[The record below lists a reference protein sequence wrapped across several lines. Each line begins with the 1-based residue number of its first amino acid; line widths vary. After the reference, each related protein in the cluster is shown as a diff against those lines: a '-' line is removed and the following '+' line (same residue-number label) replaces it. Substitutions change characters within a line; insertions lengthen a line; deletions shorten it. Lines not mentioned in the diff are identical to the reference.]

1 MASVVVMLP
10 EPIHTVITAPEVIA
24 ALTLVVVGVLTWFT
38 VRLKLSTDRMQET
51 VNQTHEQVT
60 NTHSTNL
67 RDDMDGV
74 SGGIESLSR
83 LVQSVSDQQAQTAGR
98 LAMLA
103 ASQQGGFKRIDHQFG
118 EVHDRQQAEIEDRQ
132 AVAEQIRSVERN
144 ATEEHAR
151 IWRAMEKERA
161 HADWTSDLDVHDY
174 RAGRRPVR
182 HSDPAGKLGCP
193 HMESDEGGGSGS

>member
-1 MASVVVMLP
+1 MSPLVVASVVAMLP
-10 EPIHTVITAPEVIA
+10 EPLHTVVTAPEVIT

-38 VRLKLSTDRMQET
+38 VRLKRSTDRMQET
-51 VNQTHEQVT
+51 VDQTHEQVA

-74 SGGIESLSR
+74 SGGIDTLRR
-83 LVQSVSDQQAQTAGR
+83 LVQSVSDQQAQTAEKLSL
-98 LAMLA
+98 LAT
-103 ASQQGGFKRIDHQFG
+103 SQSDGFKRIDHQFG

-151 IWRAMEKERA
+151 IWRAMEK
-161 HADWTSDLDVHDY
+161 
-174 RAGRRPVR
+174 
-182 HSDPAGKLGCP
+182 
-193 HMESDEGGGSGS
+193 